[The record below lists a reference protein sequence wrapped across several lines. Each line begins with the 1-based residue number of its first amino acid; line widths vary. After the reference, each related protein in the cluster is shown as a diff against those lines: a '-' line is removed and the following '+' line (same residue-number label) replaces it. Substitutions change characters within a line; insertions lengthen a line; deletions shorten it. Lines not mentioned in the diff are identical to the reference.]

1 MSQYLRPI
9 STVTAGSWTTSSA
22 SLHDAIDEG
31 IDNADD
37 DSSYASESIE
47 NDDLEVKL
55 SAGIDPL
62 TDTLHVMY
70 WRARRF
76 GFYLMPIMSQAQ
88 LYQGST
94 LIATGTGSHSDT
106 ISGSPPS
113 KYSTASY
120 TLTEAEAS
128 AITDYTDLRLRIRY
142 TASVG
147 TASMRL
153 TAAEL
158 VIPSIDT
165 RASQKAEIAA
175 PEVLGQVAQPIARG
189 QSVEVC

>member
-37 DSSYASESIE
+37 DASYASESIE

-76 GFYLMPIMSQAQ
+76 GFYLLPVSSQAQ

-106 ISGSPPS
+106 IVGAS
-113 KYSTASY
+113 KYTTASY

-142 TASVG
+142 TASIG

-165 RASQKAEIAA
+165 RASQKATIAA

-189 QSVEVC
+189 QSVEAC